1 MSPPEMIA
9 VCTVDLD
16 ERRDSFSALLRSL
29 PRDIQLVVTLRGP
42 REPDNELLELMP
54 SRHTLL
60 RVPAASLSVAR
71 NLALRE
77 IAAWDIDDTT
87 VIAFPDDD
95 CTWSPTTGPDVQQQ
109 FADPSLELLLGR
121 YRPVDDEFDERYP
134 DEPADLTPTMVMSRC
149 ASIVMFARAA
159 TAVLLEF
166 DEQLGVGA
174 KYPATEDTDF
184 ALRVLARGG
193 TARYSPDVVCFH
205 RYETSGDPSRRVVA
219 GFLIGRH
226 IRHFPRLVVPGARWL
241 MSRLLRGPARLTAL
255 RFVLQGLRGKEPSHQ
270 RTARA
275 TASG

>member
-54 SRHTLL
+54 PRHTLL

-95 CTWSPTTGPDVQQQ
+95 CTWSPTTGRDVQQQ

-166 DEQLGVGA
+166 DEQLGSGPSTRPPKTPTSRSACWPVEA
-174 KYPATEDTDF
+174 LPATAPTWCASIDTRPVEIHH
-184 ALRVLARGG
+184 AAS
-193 TARYSPDVVCFH
+193 SP
-205 RYETSGDPSRRVVA
+205 
-219 GFLIGRH
+219 
-226 IRHFPRLVVPGARWL
+226 
-241 MSRLLRGPARLTAL
+241 
-255 RFVLQGLRGKEPSHQ
+255 
-270 RTARA
+270 
-275 TASG
+275 AS